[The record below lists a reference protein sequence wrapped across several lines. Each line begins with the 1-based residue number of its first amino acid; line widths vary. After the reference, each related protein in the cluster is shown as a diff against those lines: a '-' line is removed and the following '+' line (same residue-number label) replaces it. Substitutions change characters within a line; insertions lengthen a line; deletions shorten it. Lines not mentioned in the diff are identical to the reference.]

1 MPDPSP
7 ASSTNAPERPTQSR
21 GGEQKP
27 PSWRVEP
34 APDGRGAPPQ
44 KPPPMLPRNRRGTF
58 LGILVALLVVNF
70 VLALAT
76 SQPTERTR
84 VPYQP
89 FFLEQVRT
97 GNVQEISSREQT
109 IEGELKKPASYT
121 PPGKKAKKVDKFKTQ
136 VPAFIDTADLTK
148 TLDNQNVVINAS
160 APDSGRSAFWT
171 LILGFGPTILLVGL
185 FVYFARRMSAGGGAL
200 GGFGRSQARRV
211 QPDTQ
216 SRVTFDDVAGID
228 EAENELVEIVDFLK
242 NPKRYQRLGARIPRG
257 VLLYGPPGTGKT
269 LLARAVAGEAQA
281 AFFSISASE
290 FVEAIVGVGASRVRD
305 LFKQAKEAAPS
316 IVFVDE
322 LDAIGRSR
330 AGGGSFSGGH
340 DEREQ
345 TLNQILTEMDGFEAE
360 TNVIVL
366 GATNRPEILDPA
378 LLRPG
383 RFDRR
388 IAVQTPDKNG
398 RAEILRIHTR
408 SVPLAESVDIDAI
421 AASTPGMSGAD
432 LALLVNE
439 AALFATR
446 RNHERVELND
456 FTDAIEKIIL
466 GTERA
471 VLMSDADRARTA
483 YHESGHA
490 LVGMLTPGAD
500 PVRKISI
507 IPRGQA
513 LGVTLSTP
521 EADRYGYEREELLGK
536 IKVAL
541 GGRAAEK
548 VVYGQMTTGAES
560 DIQQLTQLARGMV
573 ARWGMSDV
581 IGPIAVADGRQDGGL
596 LLPGSSP
603 TSEAT
608 QRLIDEEVRRIV
620 DEAEH
625 DTVLLLE
632 RERSRLESLAR
643 ALLAKETLD
652 QAEAYEIAGV
662 PLPDAAAEAPATA
675 GA

>member
-1 MPDPSP
+1 MPDPAP
-7 ASSTNAPERPTQSR
+7 ASSSSAPERPAPSR

-27 PSWRVEP
+27 PSWRIEP
-34 APDGRGAPPQ
+34 APDGRGAPPP

-58 LGILVALLVVNF
+58 IGILVALLAVNF
-70 VLALAT
+70 ILALAT

-89 FFLEQVRT
+89 FFVQQVQA
-97 GNVQEISSREQT
+97 GNVQEISSQEQT
-109 IEGELKKPASYT
+109 IEGDLKKPATYT
-121 PPGKKAKKVDKFKTQ
+121 PPGGKPETVDKFKTQ
-136 VPAFIDTADLTK
+136 VPAFIDTAALTK
-148 TLDNQNVVINAS
+148 TLSDKNVVINAS
-160 APDSGRSAFWT
+160 APDNGRSAFWT
-171 LILGFGPTILLVGL
+171 LILGFGPTILLVAL
-185 FVYFARRMSAGGGAL
+185 FVYFARRMSAGGAL

-242 NPKRYQRLGARIPRG
+242 NPKRYERLGARIPRG

-269 LLARAVAGEAQA
+269 LLARAVAGEAEA

-316 IVFVDE
+316 IVFIDE
-322 LDAIGRSR
+322 LDAIGRQRSGS
-330 AGGGSFSGGH
+330 GGFSGGH

-345 TLNQILTEMDGFEAE
+345 TLNQILTEMDGFEAD

-398 RAEILRIHTR
+398 RLEILKIHTR
-408 SVPLAESVDIDAI
+408 SVPLAESVDLELI

-439 AALFATR
+439 AALFAAR
-446 RNHERVELND
+446 RSHERVELND

-471 VLMSDADRARTA
+471 VLMSDADRERTA

-548 VVYGQMTTGAES
+548 VVYGEMTTGAES
-560 DIQQLTQLARGMV
+560 DIQQLTQIARGMV
-573 ARWGMSDV
+573 GRWGMSDA

-596 LLPGSSP
+596 LLPGASP

-632 RERSRLESLAR
+632 RERQRLESLAR

-662 PLPDAAAEAPATA
+662 PLPEAEAQAPATA
-675 GA
+675 

>member
-1 MPDPSP
+1 MPDTT
-7 ASSTNAPERPTQSR
+7 SSSSSSSSAPEREPSR
-21 GGEQKP
+21 EGGEV

-34 APDGRGAPPQ
+34 APDGRGAPPPQ
-44 KPPPMLPRNRRGTF
+44 RPPLMPRNRRGMF
-58 LGILVALLVVNF
+58 IGILVALLAVNF
-70 VLALAT
+70 LLAFIT
-76 SQPTERTR
+76 GSPEDRTR

-89 FFLEQVRT
+89 FFVDQVKA
-97 GNVQEISSREQT
+97 GNVEEISSTQQT
-109 IEGELKKPASYT
+109 IEGDLKKEASYT
-121 PPGKKAKKVDKFKTQ
+121 PPGGKAEKVDKFKTE
-136 VPAFIDTADLTK
+136 VPAFIDTADLTSLLAEK
-148 TLDNQNVVINAS
+148 NVVINAK
-160 APDSGRSAFWT
+160 APDDGRSPLLT
-171 LILGFGPTILLVGL
+171 LILGFGPTILLVGI
-185 FVYFARRMSAGGGAL
+185 FVYLARRMSAGGAL

-211 QPDTQ
+211 GPDTQ
-216 SRVTFDDVAGID
+216 SRVTFEDVAGID

-269 LLARAVAGEAQA
+269 LLARAVAGEANA
-281 AFFSISASE
+281 AFFSLSASE

-316 IVFVDE
+316 IIFIDE

-330 AGGGSFSGGH
+330 SGSGGFSGGH

-345 TLNQILTEMDGFEAE
+345 TLNQILTEMDGFDAG

-366 GATNRPEILDPA
+366 GATNRQEILDPA

-388 IAVQTPDKNG
+388 IAVQPPDRNG

-408 SVPLAESVDIDAI
+408 SVPLADSVDLDAI
-421 AASTPGMSGAD
+421 AASTPGMTGAD

-439 AALFATR
+439 AALFAAR
-446 RNHERVELND
+446 RDHERVELSD
-456 FTDAIEKIIL
+456 FTDSIEKIIL
-466 GTERA
+466 GTARA
-471 VLMSDADRARTA
+471 VLMTDADRERTA

-490 LVGMLTPGAD
+490 LVGMLTQGAD

-521 EADRYGYEREELLGK
+521 EADRYGYERDDLIGK

-541 GGRAAEK
+541 GGRAAER
-548 VVYGQMTTGAES
+548 VVYNETTTGAES
-560 DIQQLTQLARGMV
+560 DIQQVTQIARGMV
-573 ARWGMSDV
+573 GRWGMSDV
-581 IGPIAVADGRQDGGL
+581 IGPIAVADGRSDGM
-596 LLPGSSP
+596 LLPGQSP
-603 TSEAT
+603 TSPET
-608 QRLIDEEVRRIV
+608 QRLVDEEVRRIV
-620 DEAEH
+620 EEAEH
-625 DTVLLLE
+625 DTIALIE
-632 RERSRLESLAR
+632 RERPRLEALTR

-662 PLPDAAAEAPATA
+662 PLADSAAEAPAPA
-675 GA
+675 